1 MSFETNVELFRM
13 LYHYIHLL
21 GHAKETTRVTA
32 TPQLSVQSPM
42 APIWWL
48 ESLSGTTS
56 IWRWW
61 YIFMQY
67 WKVQSRQRDNPLPP
81 TITYDCQKIQEAP
94 PPFFNPSHPHRNGH
108 LFRFLRP
115 TLLLFCSH
123 QSSSALI
130 VDHNLQFN
138 CVLTNMFMM
147 TVQWSHPWYRNQYYY
162 EGWQMY
168 SNGSCQHWQA
178 LPLYDAGIEW
188 KSFFPSQR

>member
-32 TPQLSVQSPM
+32 TPQLSVQSPL

-147 TVQWSHPWYRNQYYY
+147 TVQWSHPWYRNQ
-162 EGWQMY
+162 
-168 SNGSCQHWQA
+168 
-178 LPLYDAGIEW
+178 
-188 KSFFPSQR
+188 